1 MNIRI
6 IQKSQKQYFDLIKSY
21 KKLIFSDAINQKIIA
36 MIIDEIHCFWLDK
49 KDILSLELENL
60 TSEKNCFLLSGA
72 TYLDVKDNE
81 HYLFKALGDEHI
93 ISDPLLKLESFFRI
107 PNQVFDRESIEIFR
121 RAYSDVL
128 EVLSNHQNIFYILPI
143 RQIAISDEK
152 EQIELLHKFYLKFIN
167 SVFNDDFKDF
177 NDFFE
182 KYRTYD
188 EIEKNMVSFFKANL
202 IFDEHNDET
211 LSLKERVEAYLN
223 SHGVMISLTQKKSES
238 EKFILAL
245 QNYVAQ
251 IIDILLTSSI
261 TNLTP
266 FIRFKP
272 TFHYLTLVMY
282 TFIEDENFKNMIEK
296 TIVFYIFH
304 KTINKEKLIDM
315 DFDMFVKITQEKDF
329 LSIIIDEMVRKRIN
343 IFNSRIEEVSKIIE
357 QSFLVQ

>member
-21 KKLIFSDAINQKIIA
+21 KKLIFSDKINQKKIA
-36 MIIDEIHCFWLDK
+36 MIIDEIQCFWLDK

-93 ISDPLLKLESFFRI
+93 ISEPLLKLESFFRI

-121 RAYSDVL
+121 RAYSDIL
-128 EVLSNHQNIFYILPI
+128 DILSNYQNIFYILPI
-143 RQIAISDEK
+143 RLIAISDEE
-152 EQIELLHKFYLKFIN
+152 EQIELLNKFYLKFIN
-167 SVFNDDFKDF
+167 SVLDEDLRDF
-177 NDFFE
+177 NEFFK
-182 KYRTYD
+182 KYKTYD
-188 EIEKNMVSFFKANL
+188 EIEKNIVSFFKENL
-202 IFDEHNDET
+202 ILNEYDDEN
-211 LSLKERVEAYLN
+211 LSLKKRIEAYLN
-223 SHGVMISLTQKKSES
+223 SNSVMFSLTQKKSDS
-238 EKFILAL
+238 EKFIFTL
-245 QNYVAQ
+245 QNYVVQ
-251 IIDILLTSSI
+251 IIDILLISSI

-282 TFIEDENFKNMIEK
+282 TFIDNENFKNMIEK

-304 KTINKEKLIDM
+304 KTVNKEKLIDI
-315 DFDMFVKITQEKDF
+315 DFDMFVKRTQEKDF

-343 IFNSRIEEVSKIIE
+343 IFNSEIAEVSKIIE